1 MKRIVEFVLS
11 LIGSILGIV
20 AAIIALIIAYS
31 DALLNAFIH
40 LDLSSELIGVSW
52 GSVFFS
58 SIGFLASFAIGVK
71 PKLSGILLII
81 SGVGGL
87 FCISLLYLIPA
98 ILMIIPGIMVFVRK
112 EKTAPKVI

>member
-40 LDLSSELIGVSW
+40 LDLQSELIGVSW

-58 SIGFLASFAIGVK
+58 SVGFLASFAIGVK
-71 PKLSGILLII
+71 PKLSEILLII
-81 SGVGGL
+81 SDIGEL

-112 EKTAPKVI
+112 EKSTSKAI